1 MLNSDTT
8 NADDLRIYQIIDAN
22 LDRAREGLRV
32 LEDWARFGLGKEKY
46 VERIKNFR
54 QILGK
59 NHLEV
64 YKKSRNHNEDK
75 CKGLTHQEQKNRK
88 TSEQII
94 SSNSGRVQEALR
106 VIEEFSRLH
115 NNELAKIAS
124 EIRYEIYTIEIDL
137 LNLSM
142 FKKSEDILKEND
154 LYVITDQ
161 KDNLLEIIEE
171 ILIAGVRIIQYR
183 FKTGT
188 DKDHLQKAIQIKNLC
203 KRYNSLFIVNDRL
216 DIALASNADGIH
228 LGQDDIDIKTAR
240 KFVGHSKIIGVSAN
254 NEIDISN
261 ALKEGCDYIGIGPV
275 FETATKKNKKPIGIE
290 RIKTLTKDLN
300 IPWFAIGGIKKN
312 SISYLKSN
320 GFKKVALVSQLMNS
334 EDPKEDAIMILKELS
349 HENQGKW

>member
-1 MLNSDTT
+1 MLNSNTT
-8 NADDLRIYQIIDAN
+8 DADDLRIYQIIDAN

-54 QILGK
+54 HILGK

-64 YKKSRNHNEDK
+64 YKQSRNHIEDK
-75 CKGLTHQEQKNRK
+75 CKGLSHKEQSNKK
-88 TSEQII
+88 TSKQII
-94 SSNSGRVQEALR
+94 SFNSGRVQEALR
-106 VIEEFSRLH
+106 VIEEFSRSH
-115 NNELAKIAS
+115 NHELSKIAS

-137 LNLSM
+137 LSLSK
-142 FKKSEDILKEND
+142 FKKSEKILKEND
-154 LYVITDQ
+154 LYVITEQ
-161 KDNLLEIIEE
+161 KDNLLGTLEE

-188 DKDHLQKAIQIKNLC
+188 DKDHLQEAIQIKNLC
-203 KRYNSLFIVNDRL
+203 KKYNSLFIVNDRI

-228 LGQDDIDIKTAR
+228 LGQDDLDLKTAR
-240 KFVGHSKIIGVSAN
+240 KLLGYSKIIGISAN

-275 FETATKKNKKPIGIE
+275 FDTVTKRDKEPIGIE
-290 RIKTLTKDLN
+290 KIKRLTKDLD
-300 IPWFAIGGIKKN
+300 IPWFAIGGIKSN
-312 SISYLKSN
+312 NISYLKNN

-334 EDPKEDAIMILKELS
+334 EDPKEEAIMILKELS
-349 HENQGKW
+349 YEN